1 MNDKTKKIIIIISTI
16 LITGLIGF
24 GVWYSFFNQSSN
36 TTSTINANDTITTSS
51 DSSDSDWDNLT
62 TTEVALTND
71 AYNITAAGIYVLS
84 GISTASVNINTDGNV
99 KIILNNAKI
108 TSSTGAAIY
117 VENAKNVIIE
127 LADGTENYISDAS
140 TRSDETIDGAIYS
153 CDDLTFT
160 GNGQLTV
167 DSNFADAIVSKDD
180 LTINAG
186 TIIIT
191 STDEGIRGKDSVQIT
206 GGTITIDSVGDGI
219 KSTNDTETDK
229 GYISI
234 KGGTII
240 INSDDDGINAYN
252 RVVIDD
258 GTVTIESSVEGIEG
272 TNVTINGGTVTV
284 TASDDGIN
292 AASDIS
298 GADIYVKINS
308 GTINITVG
316 QGDTDGIDA
325 NGAIYINGGTIYVNG
340 TQVDSIPVSQMGGGG
355 MRQTIIK
362 HKLTPLEVRPR
373 EVLICATFC
382 SL

>member
-1 MNDKTKKIIIIISTI
+1 MNNKTKKIIITISTI

-24 GVWYSFFNQSSN
+24 GVWYSFFNQSSS
-36 TTSTINANDTITTSS
+36 TTSTISANDTIATTS
-51 DSSDSDWDNLT
+51 DSSDSDWSNLT
-62 TTEVALTND
+62 TTEVTLSD
-71 AYNITAAGIYVLS
+71 GAYSITAAGIYVLS
-84 GISTASVNINTDGNV
+84 GTSSASVNINTDGNV

-167 DSNFADAIVSKDD
+167 KSNFADAIVSKDD

-191 STDEGIRGKDSVQIT
+191 SADEGIRGKDSVQIT

-229 GYISI
+229 GYVNI
-234 KGGTII
+234 KGGTIT
-240 INSDDDGINAYN
+240 INSDDDGINAYS

-258 GTVTIESSVEGIEG
+258 GIITIESSVEGIEG
-272 TNVTINGGTVTV
+272 TNVTINGGTVNV

-298 GADIYVKINS
+298 GADIYVKING
-308 GTINITVG
+308 GTINVTVG

-325 NGAIYINGGTIYVNG
+325 NGAIYINGGTIYVTAQVSSFDYDTTAEFNGGTIYVNG

-355 MRQTIIK
+355 MR
-362 HKLTPLEVRPR
+362 
-373 EVLICATFC
+373 
-382 SL
+382 

>member
-1 MNDKTKKIIIIISTI
+1 MNNKTKKIIIIISTI
-16 LITGLIGF
+16 IITGLIGF
-24 GVWYSFFNQSSN
+24 GVWYSIFNKTSD
-36 TTSTINANDTITTSS
+36 TTSTIKASDTIATTN

-62 TTEVALTND
+62 TTEVTLTND
-71 AYNITAAGIYVLS
+71 VYNITAAGIYVLS
-84 GISTASVNINTDGNV
+84 GSSTASVNVNTDGNV
-99 KIILNNAKI
+99 KIILNNVNI

-117 VENAKNVIIE
+117 VENANNIIIE
-127 LADGTENYISDAS
+127 LADGTENYLSDAS

-167 DSNFADAIVSKDD
+167 KSNFADAIVSKDD
-180 LTINAG
+180 LTISSGVIN
-186 TIIIT
+186 IT
-191 STDEGIRGKDSVQIT
+191 SADEGIRGKDSVQIT

-234 KGGTII
+234 KGGTIT

-272 TNVTINGGTVTV
+272 TNVTINGGTIAV

-298 GADIYVKINS
+298 GADIYVKIN
-308 GTINITVG
+308 GGIVKVVVG

-325 NGAIYINGGTIYVNG
+325 NGAIYINGGTIYVTAQVSSFDYDTTAEFNGGTIYVNG
-340 TQVDSIPVSQMGGGG
+340 TEVDSIPVSQMGGGG
-355 MRQTIIK
+355 MR
-362 HKLTPLEVRPR
+362 
-373 EVLICATFC
+373 
-382 SL
+382 